1 MLKRRSALWWKEV
14 HRKALHFSRKYDS
27 GINQERD
34 KPFRRARGGL
44 DPDSVQSR
52 DFLRGEVGWGISRNL
67 FLGIMQT
74 QPSFGRK

>member
-44 DPDSVQSR
+44 DPDSVQSQ